1 MDNEFNKLNENIK
14 IINYYE
20 IDSHLLHIPKKW
32 VDIFKENNINK
43 RIEKTLNI
51 WKSIDFIK
59 LEKVIEYL
67 KYNLLN
73 VELIIYNNQYYI
85 LYIIKDCDNTNLYYI
100 GNLSN
105 KFFEETS
112 IKEYFV
118 KFPKSLKDFY
128 NNIHNGFYN
137 YFYEDGLLEINDIV
151 CFYNNKDY
159 FIDDLKKYS
168 YNLDIN
174 IESTFGIAYNGF
186 GDYVAIDVS
195 EYKDIG
201 IVLYHDDIEFS
212 YKGNLISILDD
223 WLLNLFEG

>member
-118 KFPKSLKDFY
+118 KFPKSL
-128 NNIHNGFYN
+128 
-137 YFYEDGLLEINDIV
+137 
-151 CFYNNKDY
+151 
-159 FIDDLKKYS
+159 
-168 YNLDIN
+168 
-174 IESTFGIAYNGF
+174 
-186 GDYVAIDVS
+186 
-195 EYKDIG
+195 
-201 IVLYHDDIEFS
+201 
-212 YKGNLISILDD
+212 
-223 WLLNLFEG
+223 